1 MSLIFSTPISIRF
14 AHCDP
19 AGIVL
24 YPRYFELINGVVEDW
39 CAQALEMS
47 FHEMHMVQGIGLPTV
62 HIETDFVKTSRLGDE
77 LIAELRVLKLGRAS
91 LTVEI
96 IMKDEHAQLRLK
108 AQLVLVLAKV
118 DEQRAI
124 ALPEQLREKMQRY
137 CETSAQPTARPNFE
151 SAMLA

>member
-19 AGIVL
+19 AGIVF

-39 CAQALEMS
+39 CAEGLGMS

-62 HIETDFVKTSRLGDE
+62 HIETDFVKTSRMGDE

-96 IMKDEHAQLRLK
+96 IMKDKEGQLRLK

-124 ALPEQLREKMQRY
+124 ALPENLREKMQGY
-137 CETSAQPTARPNFE
+137 
-151 SAMLA
+151 LAN

>member
-19 AGIVL
+19 AGIVF

-39 CAQALEMS
+39 CAQGLGLS

-62 HIETDFVKTSRLGDE
+62 HIETDFVKTSRMGDE
-77 LIAELRVLKLGRAS
+77 LLAELRVLKLGRAS

-96 IMKDEHAQLRLK
+96 IMKDKEDQLRLK

-124 ALPEQLREKMQRY
+124 ALSAHLREKMQGY
-137 CETSAQPTARPNFE
+137 
-151 SAMLA
+151 LAN

>member
-19 AGIVL
+19 AGIVF

-39 CAQALEMS
+39 CAQGLGMS

-62 HIETDFVKTSRLGDE
+62 HIETDFVKISRMGDE

-96 IMKDEHAQLRLK
+96 IMKDAQNDLRLK

-124 ALPEQLREKMQRY
+124 ALPTNLREKMQGY
-137 CETSAQPTARPNFE
+137 
-151 SAMLA
+151 LAA

>member
-19 AGIVL
+19 AGIVF

-39 CAQALEMS
+39 CAQGLGMS

-62 HIETDFVKTSRLGDE
+62 HIETDFVKTSRMGDE

-96 IMKDEHAQLRLK
+96 MMKDAQDELRLK

-124 ALPEQLREKMQRY
+124 ALPANLREKMQGY
-137 CETSAQPTARPNFE
+137 
-151 SAMLA
+151 LAA

>member
-1 MSLIFSTPISIRF
+1 MSLTFSTPISIRF

-19 AGIVL
+19 AGIVF

-39 CAQALEMS
+39 CAQGLGMS

-62 HIETDFVKTSRLGDE
+62 HIETDFVKISRMGDE
-77 LIAELRVLKLGRAS
+77 LIAQLRVLKLGRAS

-96 IMKDEHAQLRLK
+96 VMKDKEDQLRLK

-124 ALPEQLREKMQRY
+124 ALPENLRQKMQAY
-137 CETSAQPTARPNFE
+137 LLLSE
-151 SAMLA
+151 S